1 MNYNS
6 IIWFSL
12 LSKEQ
17 IASNN
22 MQISTGGNSV
32 HQRGKAEGGRKCEC
46 CFYTATMGFSVPGM
60 QGEATHNGHLSTLSA
75 EETQRACVSI
85 KLDDLP

>member
-32 HQRGKAEGGRKCEC
+32 HQRGKAEGGKKCKC
-46 CFYTATMGFSVPGM
+46 CFTQPRWAS
-60 QGEATHNGHLSTLSA
+60 LS
-75 EETQRACVSI
+75 QACKESQHILAIFPHSLLRRPKEHV
-85 KLDDLP
+85 